1 MGLFGALN
9 TSVNGL
15 QSQSYAIQNI
25 SGNIANSQTIAYK
38 GINTSF
44 VDLIPDAPASQQIAG
59 GVIAFSQ
66 ATNNVQGAIQNS
78 AVSTYMAI
86 NGDGYFAVKQPS
98 GSTGTGAPVLTGT
111 DYYTRRGDFQMNQF
125 GYLVNG
131 AGYYLEGIPID
142 ARTGNP
148 IGNALAP
155 LQFNNAFLPATPT
168 TTITYG
174 ANLPSYP
181 QTTSS
186 NSAFPGTE
194 LLKASDFLGAD
205 PTVGGTG
212 TVVGSDVTTFLKES
226 LDGGSVTAYDSSGQ
240 PANTQLRWAK
250 VAAANI
256 PAKNAVLT
264 GTAAVGTIDAS
275 GGNITFDINGKTVTL
290 SSTFPGTGGVGKYS
304 LSELESAIN
313 GTSGITVNAT
323 DDGAGHLILKST
335 GTAGASDTVTLDN
348 FTGPG
353 TPDASLLGYSAAPTL
368 TANGADPTTGID
380 TWELFYQ
387 VNSGA
392 TGTQV
397 AWKNAGVDFKFDSSG
412 NLDPPI
418 TTVALSGVM
427 VNGTHLGNIA
437 LQLNGLTQFS
447 SSSGS
452 VTVTS
457 LNQDG
462 YPPGQLQAVSINKN
476 GRIQGSFTNGKN
488 VDLALIP
495 LMSFA
500 SPNNLKALDGG
511 AFSVTGDSGPALTG
525 ASGQLVGGA
534 LEGSNAD
541 IADQFTKLIVT
552 QQAYA
557 ANTKVITTVNQ
568 MSQDMLSMLR

>member
-25 SGNIANSQTIAYK
+25 SGNIANSQTIAFK

-44 VDLIPDAPASQQIAG
+44 VDLIPDAPANQQIAG
-59 GVIAFSQ
+59 GVIANSV

-86 NGDGYFAVKQPS
+86 NGDGFFAVKQPT
-98 GSTGTGAPVLTGT
+98 GSTGTGAPVLTGS
-111 DYYTRRGDFQMNQF
+111 DFYTRRGDFQTNQF

-168 TTITYG
+168 TAITYG

-181 QTTSS
+181 QTTNS
-186 NSAFPGTE
+186 NPAFPGTE
-194 LLKASDFLGAD
+194 LLTPTDFLGGN
-205 PTVGGTG
+205 PTVAGTG
-212 TVVGSDVTTFLKES
+212 TVVGSDVTTFLKET

-250 VAAANI
+250 VASAVI
-256 PAKNAVLT
+256 PAKHAVAT
-264 GTAAVGTIDAS
+264 GSSPVGSIDAS
-275 GGNITFDINGKTVTL
+275 GGSITFNVNGTTVAL
-290 SSTFPGTGGVGKYS
+290 SSAFAGTGGAGKYS
-304 LSELESAIN
+304 LSELETAIN
-313 GTSGITVNAT
+313 GTAGISVNAT
-323 DDGAGHLILKST
+323 DDGAGHLILTST
-335 GTAGASDTVTLDN
+335 GAAGATDAITVNNFTPGTVDASILGYTAGPTV
-348 FTGPG
+348 
-353 TPDASLLGYSAAPTL
+353 
-368 TANGADPTTGID
+368 TANGADAATGTD

-387 VNSGA
+387 TDANASGA
-392 TGTQV
+392 QF
-397 AWKNAGVDFKFDSSG
+397 AWKNSGVDFKFDATG
-412 NLDPPI
+412 NLNPAI
-418 TTVALSGVM
+418 TTVPLTNVT
-427 VNGTHLGNIA
+427 VNGTPLGNIA
-437 LQLNGLTQFS
+437 LKLNGLTQFS
-447 SSSGS
+447 SSTGAA
-452 VTVTS
+452 TVTS

-462 YPPGQLQAVSINKN
+462 YPPGQLQAISINKN

-488 VDLALIP
+488 VDLAEIP

-500 SPNNLKALDGG
+500 SPNNLKGLDGG
-511 AFSVTGDSGPALTG
+511 AFSVTGDSGPALVG
-525 ASGQLVGGA
+525 ATGQLVGGA

-552 QQAYA
+552 QQAYS

-568 MSQDMLSMLR
+568 MSQDMLNMLR

>member
-44 VDLIPDAPASQQIAG
+44 VDLIPDAPATQQIAG
-59 GVIAFSQ
+59 GVIANSV

-78 AVSTYMAI
+78 PVSTYMAI
-86 NGDGYFAVKQPS
+86 NGDGYFAVKQPT
-98 GSTGTGAPVLTGT
+98 GSTGTGAPVLNGS

-168 TTITYG
+168 TSITYG

-181 QTTSS
+181 QTTNS
-186 NSAFPGTE
+186 NPAFPGTE
-194 LLKASDFLGAD
+194 LLNPSDFLGGN
-205 PTVGGTG
+205 PLVSGTSQ
-212 TVVGSDVTTFLKES
+212 VAGSDVTTFLKET

-250 VAAANI
+250 IDSSSLLAT
-256 PAKNAVLT
+256 NATVT
-264 GTAAVGTIDAS
+264 GTSAPANVDAT
-275 GGNITFDINGKTVTL
+275 GGAITFDVSGQTVTL
-290 SSTFPGTGGVGKYS
+290 AAGSTYTMTQVAS
-304 LSELESAIN
+304 QIN
-313 GTSGITVNAT
+313 SQVGTSAKVSASVNASGDLVIT
-323 DDGAGHLILKST
+323 ST
-335 GTAGASDTVTLDN
+335 NTPGASDTASIGNFKQGATTL
-348 FTGPG
+348 P
-353 TPDASLLGYSAAPTL
+353 ASTFGFAT
-368 TANGADPTTGID
+368 DPTSASGTDQGQD

-392 TGTQV
+392 TGSQA
-397 AWKNAGVDFKFDSSG
+397 AWQNAGIDFKFDATG
-412 NLDPPI
+412 NLNPAV
-418 TTVALSGVM
+418 TTIPLTGVTINGTQLGNVALK
-427 VNGTHLGNIA
+427 
-437 LQLNGLTQFS
+437 LNGLTQFS
-447 SSSGS
+447 SSTGS

-462 YPPGQLQAVSINKN
+462 YPPGQLQAISINKN

-488 VDLALIP
+488 VDLAEIP

-511 AFSVTGDSGPALTG
+511 AFSVTGDSGPALPG
-525 ASGQLVGGA
+525 ASGQLIGGA

-552 QQAYA
+552 QQAYS

-568 MSQDMLSMLR
+568 MSQDMLNMLR